1 MGNVENAQSFAD
13 SLRTAV
19 RKIEEEVAPEIVR
32 ALASNALADLV
43 NLTPVDTGYAR
54 SGWIVTLDTPSTEAP
69 GAGSTDKSGS
79 ATMRAGQATLAR
91 APKFPSIFISNNV
104 AYIEVLDAGRR
115 QGDFQ
120 TEDTVF
126 GEVTSS
132 RRRRASGS
140 IQSPN
145 GILTPTF
152 EAMLDSITE
161 DRTVE

>member
-1 MGNVENAQSFAD
+1 MGGLENAEKFAE

-19 RKIEEEVAPEIVR
+19 RKIEEEIAPEVIR
-32 ALASNALADLV
+32 TLASNALTDAV
-43 NLTPVDTGYAR
+43 YLTPRDKGYAQ
-54 SGWIVTLDTPSTEAP
+54 SGWIVTFDTPASDAP
-69 GAGSTDKSGS
+69 AEGASDK
-79 ATMRAGQATLAR
+79 ADTVVKRGQAVLDR
-91 APKFPSIFISNNV
+91 APKYPSIFISNNV

-115 QGDFQ
+115 EGDFQ

-145 GILTPTF
+145 GILNPTF

>member
-1 MGNVENAQSFAD
+1 MGGLENAEKFAE

-19 RKIEEEVAPEIVR
+19 RKIEEEIAPEVIR
-32 ALASNALADLV
+32 TLASNALTDAV
-43 NLTPVDTGYAR
+43 YLTPRDKGYAQ
-54 SGWIVTLDTPSTEAP
+54 SGWIVTFDTPASDAP
-69 GAGSTDKSGS
+69 AEGASDK
-79 ATMRAGQATLAR
+79 ADAVVKRGQAVLDR
-91 APKFPSIFISNNV
+91 APKYPHIFLSNNV

-115 QGDFQ
+115 EGDFQ

-140 IQSPN
+140 IKSPN

>member
-1 MGNVENAQSFAD
+1 MGSVENAEKFAE

-19 RKIEEEVAPEIVR
+19 RKIEEEIAPDIVR
-32 ALASNALADLV
+32 ALASNALTDLV

-54 SGWIVTLDTPSTEAP
+54 SGWVVTLDTPSSEQPAE
-69 GAGSTDKSGS
+69 GSTDKKGA
-79 ATMRAGQATLAR
+79 ATLKAGQAVIERT
-91 APKFPSIFISNNV
+91 PKFPHIFISNNV

-115 QGDFQ
+115 EGDFQ